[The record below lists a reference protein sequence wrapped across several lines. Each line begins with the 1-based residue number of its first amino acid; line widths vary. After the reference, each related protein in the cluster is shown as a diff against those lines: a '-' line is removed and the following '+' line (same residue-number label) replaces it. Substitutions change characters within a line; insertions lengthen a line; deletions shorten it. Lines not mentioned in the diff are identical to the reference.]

1 MAGVPALQ
9 KVALHPQVPVVAWAH
24 GEPSGPPSKEA
35 HRKPQQDTALRTPR
49 PSIYTRGSPCHGSQ
63 HLHCT
68 VEKGTVALGRPQPF
82 FLRYVS
88 NRTISVKWGMAES
101 PSSGGALQHA
111 ENQRPSQSSVEHQES
126 TGHGAGAG
134 NCRHGERQSFLRSRG
149 MAHPGLQVGKP
160 IPVAP
165 VARIR

>member
-9 KVALHPQVPVVAWAH
+9 KAASHPQVPIVAWAH

-35 HRKPQQDTALRTPR
+35 HRKPKQDTALRTPR
-49 PSIYTRGSPCHGSQ
+49 PSIYTQGSPCHGIFTAQSKRG
-63 HLHCT
+63 LWLW
-68 VEKGTVALGRPQPF
+68 EGLPF

-88 NRTISVKWGMAES
+88 NPTISVKWGMAES

-134 NCRHGERQSFLRSRG
+134 NCRHGERQSFPRSRG

-160 IPVAP
+160 TPVAP
-165 VARIR
+165 VARTR

>member
-9 KVALHPQVPVVAWAH
+9 KAASHPQVPIVAWAH

-35 HRKPQQDTALRTPR
+35 HRKPT
-49 PSIYTRGSPCHGSQ
+49 GSQARHCTEDAPPKHICHGIFTAQSKRG
-63 HLHCT
+63 LWLW
-68 VEKGTVALGRPQPF
+68 EGLPF

-88 NRTISVKWGMAES
+88 NPTISVKWGMAES

-134 NCRHGERQSFLRSRG
+134 NCRHGERQSFPRSRG

-160 IPVAP
+160 TPVAP
-165 VARIR
+165 VARTR